1 VVERLAAR
9 DDVELIQLGGS
20 YEARGRR
27 FSGMITESALRL
39 LKIDRFF
46 FSGAGLDPA
55 QGVSEPSPEQ
65 ARLKR
70 MMIEQSAWNC
80 ALLDHSKLGV
90 KADYFFATPADL
102 DVVVTDRDSKAYA
115 KTHLKSPPYDLRFA
129 R

>member
-1 VVERLAAR
+1 MDLAGR
-9 DDVELIQLGGS
+9 GDLELVQLGGT

-27 FSGMITESALRL
+27 FSGMLTESALRL

-46 FSGAGLDPA
+46 FSGAGIDPS
-55 QGVSEPSPEQ
+55 QGISEPNPEQ

-70 MMIEQSAWNC
+70 MMIELSAWNC
-80 ALLDHSKLGV
+80 ALVDHSKLGV
-90 KADYFFATPADL
+90 KADHFFATPQDL

-115 KTHLKSPPYDLRFA
+115 KTYLKDPPYELKFA